1 MDKLAADI
9 AKRKAALKEKQG
21 SATTLAFVPRGTKAT
36 LSNSIPSEDII
47 PPRLPDIVVSSS
59 ISSSSTSS
67 SSSSSSSSS
76 ASVPTFSSNS
86 SSTESQ
92 IRIPSSQEITIKL
105 RKYGQ
110 PVFLFGETEE
120 DRKSR
125 LDQYERDHLIDT
137 EIAVNAISDKVK
149 IEVDVDR
156 EGGERSSKRM
166 RVEEIPSSAVREEK
180 YVRSAALVY
189 RGKDKHKF
197 MYHFFKALLHEWEAD
212 VDTRKEELHKTA
224 LGRQEMLVCKQTREY
239 LRPFFQTCRDKS
251 IPDDV
256 AESLYKMAECLSDLD
271 YKGANDAYI
280 SIAVGNNA
288 WLIGV
293 SQVGIH
299 ERAAR
304 EKVYQGKITHVL
316 NDEEKRRYITSIKRL
331 GTYLQAKEEGLK
343 RGDKSHPAAY

>member
-1 MDKLAADI
+1 
-9 AKRKAALKEKQG
+9 
-21 SATTLAFVPRGTKAT
+21 
-36 LSNSIPSEDII
+36 
-47 PPRLPDIVVSSS
+47 
-59 ISSSSTSS
+59 
-67 SSSSSSSSS
+67 
-76 ASVPTFSSNS
+76 
-86 SSTESQ
+86 
-92 IRIPSSQEITIKL
+92 
-105 RKYGQ
+105 
-110 PVFLFGETEE
+110 VFLFGETES
-120 DRKSR
+120 DRKTR
-125 LDQYERDHLIDT
+125 LDQYERDHLTDA
-137 EIAVNAISDKVK
+137 EIAVSAYADKDD
-149 IEVDVDR
+149 EADAVDER
-156 EGGERSSKRM
+156 FERSSKRM
-166 RVEEIPSSAVREEK
+166 RTEDGKASAVREEK

-197 MYHFFKALLHEWEAD
+197 MYHFYKALLHEWEGD
-212 VDTRKEELHKTA
+212 IETKKEELQTTA

-256 AESLYKMAECLSDLD
+256 AESLCKMAECLSDLD

-331 GTYLQAKEEGLK
+331 GTYLQAKEEGLTK
-343 RGDKSHPAAY
+343 GDRSHPAAY